1 VSHKLIND
9 PLFIGGYVVCT
20 SCHLFVLLACML
32 LYQDRSSDNNIKN
45 TYIYLVR
52 LMRKSVLS
60 SAMVLHSNL
69 LESQI

>member
-1 VSHKLIND
+1 VSHQLIND

-20 SCHLFVLLACML
+20 SFHLFVLPACML

-52 LMRKSVLS
+52 LMCRSVLS
-60 SAMVLHSNL
+60 SVMVLHPNL